1 MFYGRGAGDLPTG
14 SAVVGDIIAVAK
26 NLNNE
31 PSGLDLFEEN
41 NKKALKDMKDVES
54 EYYLRMNVFDTPGT
68 LAEIS
73 SIFALHKISIL
84 SLIQRGDRKEGMV
97 DIIFITH
104 KAKEEAIRN
113 SIEAFENLGDK
124 YKVENIIRIENF
136 N

>member
-1 MFYGRGAGDLPTG
+1 
-14 SAVVGDIIAVAK
+14 
-26 NLNNE
+26 
-31 PSGLDLFEEN
+31 
-41 NKKALKDMKDVES
+41 MKEVES

-84 SLIQRGDRKEGMV
+84 SLIQRGDRKEGRT

-113 SIEAFENLGDK
+113 SVEAFENLGDN
-124 YKVENIIRIENF
+124 YKVENIIRIEDF

>member
-1 MFYGRGAGDLPTG
+1 
-14 SAVVGDIIAVAK
+14 
-26 NLNNE
+26 
-31 PSGLDLFEEN
+31 
-41 NKKALKDMKDVES
+41 MKDVES
-54 EYYLRMNVFDTPGT
+54 EYYLRLNVLDTPGT

-84 SLIQRGDRKEGMV
+84 SLIQRGNRKEGKA

-124 YKVENIIRIENF
+124 YKVKNIIRIENF